1 MLCAGM
7 RGTEGCEAV
16 RVIRGTPE
24 LKVVELEMTCVGN
37 DGFYLIGKRETGG
50 QKDKDG
56 GMKR

>member
-1 MLCAGM
+1 M